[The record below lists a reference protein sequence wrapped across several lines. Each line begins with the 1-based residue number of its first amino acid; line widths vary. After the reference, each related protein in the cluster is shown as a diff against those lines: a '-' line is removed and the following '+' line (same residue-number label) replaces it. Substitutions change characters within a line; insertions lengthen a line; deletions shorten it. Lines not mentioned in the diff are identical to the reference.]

1 VPFFQQK
8 NRSKS
13 KKKKKNNILEKI
25 NFLFKSTKRLRRRI
39 RRRRKMISKF
49 KQPLMLF
56 LLVSHLNFIWSLHS
70 ATDNDWTVL
79 SKNHQ
84 QRYHKQRQHVDM
96 VKRIG
101 EILKNFNG
109 KNANKGD
116 SISLLTKRRPSEH
129 GPRKSKNGFKS
140 LNADPS
146 GISRHIFIG

>member
-1 VPFFQQK
+1 
-8 NRSKS
+8 
-13 KKKKKNNILEKI
+13 
-25 NFLFKSTKRLRRRI
+25 
-39 RRRRKMISKF
+39 MISTL

-56 LLVSHLNFIWSLHS
+56 LLLSHLNFIWSLHS
-70 ATDNDWTVL
+70 ATDNDWIVL

-101 EILKNFNG
+101 EILQNFNG
-109 KNANKGD
+109 KNTNKAD
-116 SISLLTKRRPSEH
+116 SISLLTKRRPSEY
-129 GPRKSKNGFKS
+129 GPRMSKNAFKS